1 MPPLKVAICGAS
13 GYTGAELLRLLL
25 RHPSVRITAVT
36 SEQSAGK
43 TPGDL
48 YGHLRGI
55 EGLVFEHLEPQTLAA
70 QADVFFLALPHGAS
84 QNAVNHFHRKGK
96 RVIDLSADFRLKD
109 PQVYEAWYKTP
120 HRFRTALKASVYGL
134 PELYRRRLKKASLVA
149 VPGCYPT
156 SAILAL
162 YPALKH
168 GLVDTRS
175 IVIDSKSGTSG
186 AGRKA
191 ETAYF
196 FCEVAEN
203 FRAYAVGSHRH
214 TPEMEQELSNI
225 AGGKIAVTFT
235 PHLLPIDRG
244 ILSTIYVKVKV
255 GIDMSVIRK
264 AYEKTYRREPFV
276 RVLPQGAL
284 PSVKDVRGTN
294 VCAMGLSASG
304 RTLVLVST
312 IDNLVKGAS
321 GQAVQCMNIMHGF
334 PETTGLDTTAVYP

>member
-13 GYTGAELLRLLL
+13 GYTGAELLRHLS

-48 YGHLRGI
+48 YGHLRGM
-55 EGLVFEHLEPQTLAA
+55 EGLVFEHLEPETLAA
-70 QADVFFLALPHGAS
+70 RADVFFMALPHGAS
-84 QNAVNHFHRKGK
+84 QNAVHHFHRKGK

-109 PQVYEAWYKTP
+109 PRVYEAWYKTP
-120 HRFRTALKASVYGL
+120 HRFGAALKASVYGL
-134 PELYRRRLKKASLVA
+134 PELYRRKLKKAGLVA

-175 IVIDSKSGTSG
+175 IIIDSKSGTSG

-191 ETAYF
+191 ETAYS

-214 TPEMEQELSNI
+214 TPEMEQELSNV
-225 AGGKIAVTFT
+225 AGRKVAVTFT

-244 ILSTIYVKVKV
+244 ILSTIYVKMKSAADL
-255 GIDMSVIRK
+255 GALRK
-264 AYEKTYRREPFV
+264 AYGRTYRQEPFV
-276 RVLPQGAL
+276 RVLPQGEL

-294 VCAMGLSASG
+294 VCALGLAAKG
-304 RTLVLVST
+304 RTLVLVSV

-321 GQAVQCMNIMHGF
+321 GQAVQCMNIMHGL